1 MYTRD
6 HPQRRLDDMDLTL
19 DSVDL
24 QNLRDLGPIRA
35 DNSLLEGTGF
45 TIDDFYVGQMV
56 EAWIHRA
63 WWMGKI
69 IYKSAQ
75 GNLTLRMVGARD
87 GTSGIKPSKCRP
99 AV

>member
-1 MYTRD
+1 MHTSYMYTRD
-6 HPQRRLDDMDLTL
+6 HPQSRLDDMDLTL

-56 EAWIHRA
+56 EAGSIVPGGWV
-63 WWMGKI
+63 
-69 IYKSAQ
+69 KSS
-75 GNLTLRMVGARD
+75 
-87 GTSGIKPSKCRP
+87 TSRRKEI
-99 AV
+99 